1 LHSAIDTPSDRIQLS
16 NKITEA
22 KYCNMLLQPFYKQNG
37 ASLLNKRKVT
47 LLSFPAST
55 GSTVRDCEVL

>member
-1 LHSAIDTPSDRIQLS
+1 
-16 NKITEA
+16 
-22 KYCNMLLQPFYKQNG
+22 MLLQPFYKQNG